1 MVLLIDI
8 EIYNRSSERLK
19 RLDWLDPDQIK
30 SLEMHSV
37 PTTTLLAASF
47 LASHIELVDPEL
59 SRRFTQRFPLS
70 PTNIHL
76 EHYLNSCTLADW
88 SRRGEH
94 AHFQRLLDSLRTFD
108 ALNLRLLVH
117 STTVTH
123 VLLDLMRLASPHGLY
138 ARLNLIIA
146 SRCRDDNS
154 NSKNPKFV
162 GYFLSIP
169 PYGVL
174 VDQECLDWCVLLTLT
189 VPSSPLQSPN
199 QPVNL
204 LSLSEYLFKSI
215 LTNKGTG
222 NQLKIKLRNL
232 NLSKLSGFKS

>member
-1 MVLLIDI
+1 
-8 EIYNRSSERLK
+8 
-19 RLDWLDPDQIK
+19 
-30 SLEMHSV
+30 MHSV
-37 PTTTLLAASF
+37 PTTTQLAASF
-47 LASHIELVDPEL
+47 LAGHIELVDPEL
-59 SRRFTQRFPLS
+59 SRRFAQRFPLS
-70 PTNIHL
+70 STTNIHL
-76 EHYLNSCTLADW
+76 EHYLNSCALADW

-108 ALNLRLLVH
+108 ALNLGLLIH
-117 STTVTH
+117 NTTLIH

-146 SRCRDDNS
+146 SRCRDDKNN

-174 VDQECLDWCVLLTLT
+174 VDQECLDWCVLLILAA
-189 VPSSPLQSPN
+189 PFSSPQSPH
-199 QPVNL
+199 QPPVIL

-215 LTNKGTG
+215 LMNKRTG
-222 NQLKIKLRNL
+222 NQLEIKLCY
-232 NLSKLSGFKS
+232 LSKFKS